1 MAGTVV
7 AGPARAAMAAMAED
21 AEMVAKMVAARPA
34 ARTTRAAMA
43 EDAEMV
49 AKMVVTVAM
58 AVATTP

>member
-1 MAGTVV
+1 VV
-7 AGPARAAMAAMAED
+7 AGPARAAMAED

>member
-1 MAGTVV
+1 
-7 AGPARAAMAAMAED
+7 
-21 AEMVAKMVAARPA
+21 MVAARALGEKVA
-34 ARTTRAAMA
+34 ARALGEKVAAGPARAAMA

>member
-7 AGPARAAMAAMAED
+7 AGPA
-21 AEMVAKMVAARPA
+21 
-34 ARTTRAAMA
+34 RAAMA

-58 AVATTP
+58 AVAVATAVATTP

>member
-1 MAGTVV
+1 MV
-7 AGPARAAMAAMAED
+7 AGPARAAMAED

-34 ARTTRAAMA
+34 ARTARAAMA

-49 AKMVVTVAM
+49 AKMAVAT